1 MQANLKKRI
10 LLFGKNGRVGSE
22 LSRLLHPDY
31 DLQAFGRGTA
41 DFTKIDN
48 LINIIESNKP
58 DIIINAAAYTNV
70 DKAEDEKDLARA
82 INETAVAALAQTA
95 KAHNIVLIHYST
107 DYVFDGLKDRAYTES
122 DEPNPINYY
131 GISKLNGERAIQN
144 ANGVYFIIRTS
155 WIYSSQKQSF
165 LTRVLEWARNKEIVE
180 IVDGQVGSPTWDRML
195 AESTA
200 RILKYLEIDSY
211 HHLNALSGVYHL
223 AGSGSVSRYDWAKKI
238 LDLDPYKARWS
249 MKEIKLVANDYF
261 PAAADR
267 PRNSGLDTS
276 LIQRTFGLFLQNWD
290 FYLALAIKAHQE
302 ALV

>member
-1 MQANLKKRI
+1 MKKRI

-22 LSRLLHPDY
+22 LFRILHPDY
-31 DLQAFGRGTA
+31 DLHAFGKDKA
-41 DFTKIDN
+41 DFTKVDD
-48 LINIIESNKP
+48 LINIIQSNKP

-95 KAHNIVLIHYST
+95 KAHKVMLIHYST
-107 DYVFDGLKDRAYTES
+107 DYVFDGLKDRAYSEN

-131 GISKLNGERAIQN
+131 GISKLNGERAVQQ
-144 ANGVYFIIRTS
+144 ANGVYFILRTS

-165 LTRVLEWARNKEIVE
+165 LTRVLEWARNKEIIE
-180 IVDGQVGSPTWDRML
+180 IVEGQIGSPTWDRML

-200 RILKYLEIDSY
+200 TMLKCLETDSY
-211 HHLNALSGVYHL
+211 ERLNALSGVYHL
-223 AGSGSVSRYDWAKKI
+223 AGAGSVSRYDWAKTI
-238 LDLDPYKARWS
+238 LDLDPNKAQWS
-249 MKEIKLVANDYF
+249 MKAINLVANDYF
-261 PAAADR
+261 PVVADR
-267 PRNSGLDTS
+267 PRNSALDTS
-276 LIQRTFGLFLQNWD
+276 LIQKTFGLFLKKWD